1 MGKVANMKQL
11 VADFV
16 PWDFTDA
23 SQGAFASATLKI
35 PNGYNAVSLANA
47 TADTVTVLNSAGVP
61 QGRVFQISN
70 PTSNTVTF
78 TDTAYGSL
86 SANGQ
91 MVLNGGNAAIGQGG
105 TLTLK
110 LESTGTY
117 WYWTEISRNVGG

>member
-16 PWDFTDA
+16 TWDFAAA
-23 SQGAFASATLKI
+23 SQGAFASNTLNI

-47 TADTVTVLNSAGVP
+47 TAETVTVLNSAGVP
-61 QGRVFQISN
+61 LGRVLQIQN
-70 PTSNTVTF
+70 PTSSTVTF

-91 MVLNGGNAAIGQGG
+91 LVLNGGNAAIGQGG
-105 TLTLK
+105 TITLK

>member
-16 PWDFTDA
+16 PWDFTSA

-47 TADTVTVLNSAGVP
+47 TADTVTALNSAGVP
-61 QGRVFQISN
+61 LGRVFQIQN

-91 MVLNGGNAAIGQGG
+91 LVLNGGNAAIGQGG